1 MERDEI
7 RTIRERITGNF
18 LFAVEFVGQELGK
31 EEKACISSRF
41 PRGEPSRKSWTE
53 EKRNEYLGMKVF

>member
-31 EEKACISSRF
+31 EEKVCISSRF
-41 PRGEPSRKSWTE
+41 PRSEPSRKSWAE